1 MAERV
6 CPPWMGY
13 WLANPLRKLFQNP
26 RKILDDHVKPGM
38 TVLDIGCAMG
48 FFSLGMAKIVGD
60 KGKVIAVDLQEEM
73 IEGLKKRAKRAGLSG
88 RIETRICTADSL
100 QLADLAGQIDFVLAF
115 YVVHE
120 VPNPTALFTEIYQA
134 LKSGGI
140 LYVVEPKGHVIE
152 AGYKEMVAI
161 AQSCG
166 FKISSTRKPPF
177 ERATFFEK
185 P

>member
-1 MAERV
+1 
-6 CPPWMGY
+6 MGY

-26 RKILDDHVKPGM
+26 RKILGDYIKPGM
-38 TVLDIGCAMG
+38 IVLDIGCAMG
-48 FFSLGMAKIVGD
+48 FFSLGMAKLVGD

-73 IEGLKKRAKRAGLSG
+73 IEGLKKRAKRAGLSE
-88 RIETRICTADSL
+88 RIKPRICIADSL
-100 QLADLAGQIDFVLAF
+100 QLSDLAGQIDFALAF

-120 VPNPTALFTEIYQA
+120 VPNSTALFTDVYQA

-152 AGYKEMVAI
+152 SGYKNMEAI

-166 FKISSTRKPPF
+166 FRISSTRKPPF